1 MKIENGKKM
10 LFLESW
16 PHGSLIP
23 VTILGE
29 NTVSSRRNK
38 AYYIQ
43 KPCGGSDTT
52 TSDFLFNDPYQYI
65 DSLDKPLETVL
76 KSIAAEEG
84 E

>member
-1 MKIENGKKM
+1 MKIEVGKKM

-16 PHGSLIP
+16 PHGSLVP

-43 KPCGGSDTT
+43 KPCGGTDTT
-52 TSDFLFNDPYQYI
+52 TDDFLFIDPYQYI
-65 DSLDKPLETVL
+65 DSLESPLETVL
-76 KSIAAEEG
+76 KSIAAKEAK
-84 E
+84 